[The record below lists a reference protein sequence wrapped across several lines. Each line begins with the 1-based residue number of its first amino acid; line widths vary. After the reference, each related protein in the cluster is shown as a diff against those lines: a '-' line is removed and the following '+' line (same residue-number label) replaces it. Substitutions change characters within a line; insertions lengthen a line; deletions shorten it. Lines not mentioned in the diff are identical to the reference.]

1 MPKYYKPIADNRKAR
16 FDFVILEVY
25 KAGLILT
32 GNEVKSVRLGN
43 LNLKDS
49 FCKIQNGEILV
60 HNLHISPYSKADQN
74 KVNPMRERKLLLN
87 KRELVKLVGKVSE
100 KGLTLI
106 PLKVYFDGN
115 WAKIDVGLAKPKK
128 TFEKRETLKA
138 RVIKREIDQAF
149 KGKSYDRKDK

>member
-1 MPKYYKPIADNRKAR
+1 
-16 FDFVILEVY
+16 
-25 KAGLILT
+25 
-32 GNEVKSVRLGN
+32 
-43 LNLKDS
+43 NLKDS
-49 FCKIQNGEILV
+49 FCKVQNGEIMVLG
-60 HNLHISPYSKADQN
+60 LHISPYSKADQN
-74 KVNPMRERKLLLN
+74 KVNPLRERKLLLN

-138 RVIKREIDQAF
+138 RAVKKEIDQVF
-149 KGKSYDRKDK
+149 KGKGYDRKD

>member
-1 MPKYYKPIADNRKAR
+1 MPKYFKPIADNRKAR
-16 FDFVILEVY
+16 FDFIILEVY
-25 KAGLILT
+25 KAGIILT

-49 FCKIQNGEILV
+49 FCKVQNGEILV
-60 HNLHISPYSKADQN
+60 HGLHISPYSKADQN
-74 KVNPMRERKLLLN
+74 KVNPLRERKLLLN

-138 RVIKREIDQAF
+138 RAVKKEIDQVF
-149 KGKSYDRKDK
+149 KGKGYDRKD

>member
-149 KGKSYDRKDK
+149 KGKSYDRKHK